1 MEQLKL
7 VAPHMTSF
15 LDSMRSALQS
25 RLWERSQAAESSGQP
40 HTSSPL
46 AAVAPG
52 SSSAAMDES
61 LVDSQ
66 LVGMLVAMGFPKH
79 RAVRA
84 ALETGN
90 TGASYAAVYCA
101 EALHSAHPICLC
113 NRPTQA
119 ELADKFVKST
129 PTAA

>member
-1 MEQLKL
+1 MEQLKI

-25 RLWERSQAAESSGQP
+25 RLWERSQPAETSGHP

-52 SSSAAMDES
+52 SSSAAVDEL
-61 LVDSQ
+61 LVDNQ
-66 LVGMLVAMGFPKH
+66 LVSMLVAMGFPKH

-90 TGASYAAVYCA
+90 TGASYTAGYCVGR
-101 EALHSAHPICLC
+101 LHSAHPICIC
-113 NRPTQA
+113 NRPIQA
-119 ELADKFVKST
+119 GLAGQFV
-129 PTAA
+129 